1 MKIIVDNREH
11 TLIKLLKA
19 LSNDYNFTDTIE
31 ISKLD
36 IGDIAIHSDEG
47 EELLILERKNIA
59 DLASSIRD
67 GRYAEQSY
75 RLNGYSLHN
84 HNIIYLI
91 EGRISQY
98 NSKYTKVLP
107 GTLYTTMFSVNYFK
121 GFSVFRTFDIAE
133 SAELILRIADKLK
146 RENMKYGYYH
156 DKHVVAPINYVDVIK
171 KTKKENITPKN
182 IGPILLSQIPS
193 VSVKTATVIMTKY
206 NSIANLI
213 KALEEDKTC
222 LRQLTYQTKNGSERR
237 ISKTAVANIIKYL
250 LSEENSA
257 TIKIDT

>member
-67 GRYAEQSY
+67 GRYTEQSY

-156 DKHVVAPINYVDVIK
+156 DKHVVAPVNYVDVIK

-206 NSIANLI
+206 KSIANLI

-222 LRQLTYQTKNGSERR
+222 LRQLTYQTKNGSARR